1 MIKDRNINLQE
12 KLGKLSRYFD
22 GWKFEMGSSIL
33 LIGRRVMGFLHLRV
47 RISFSIFPS
56 SPSSSSSLLARAT
69 YSDIPREDLFRKV
82 SGIFFRIREFLT
94 DEAEKERERSWFIVW
109 KDCGEICRLSSV
121 RDWRKF
127 GGKLGRAKFE
137 NLMYWDIVANLLD
150 CWNMVWK

>member
-1 MIKDRNINLQE
+1 
-12 KLGKLSRYFD
+12 
-22 GWKFEMGSSIL
+22 
-33 LIGRRVMGFLHLRV
+33 MGFLHLRV

-56 SPSSSSSLLARAT
+56 SPSSSSSSSFLARAT

-94 DEAEKERERSWFIVW
+94 DEAEKEKEREEEKSWFIVW

-127 GGKLGRAKFE
+127 GGKLETWKF
-137 NLMYWDIVANLLD
+137 
-150 CWNMVWK
+150 